1 MKVDL
6 KILSPIKR
14 EIRVELPA
22 EFVDKVFSKAY
33 TGVGQKA
40 KIKGFR
46 PGKVPRSVLKGFY
59 EGEVRNRVL
68 SQLVEQALVEA
79 FRENKLQVVAR
90 PEVDAGEL
98 EEGKAFSFSAVV
110 EVKPEIQVKTDLEL
124 ELERVKLTVEEAQ
137 VETVLQQF
145 QESHAQLE
153 PVEDRDLVERGDVVF
168 IDFVGSI
175 DGRPFPGGKGDN
187 YLMEVGSGNV
197 LPQFEEGV
205 VGLKKGGQH
214 SITVAYPEDH
224 LNRELAGKEAG
235 FQVTVRE
242 IKKKVLP
249 PLDDEFAKD
258 YGESASLEELKGKI
272 RTRLEKEL
280 NEVQTRGLKDQL
292 LSKLIEAHPFELPT
306 AMVDQQLHYLM
317 ERHRRS
323 SESQGAA
330 GTGEQPSVERL
341 RTELQPQAHRQV
353 QAMLLVEKMAAI
365 EEIEVSERDLNQ
377 RIDEMIRAARD
388 KGVALREFYRRD
400 DAREELRSQMIF
412 DTTLDRWLQRAQVK
426 EVESLTSKG

>member
-1 MKVDL
+1 
-6 KILSPIKR
+6 
-14 EIRVELPA
+14 
-22 EFVDKVFSKAY
+22 
-33 TGVGQKA
+33 
-40 KIKGFR
+40 
-46 PGKVPRSVLKGFY
+46 
-59 EGEVRNRVL
+59 
-68 SQLVEQALVEA
+68 
-79 FRENKLQVVAR
+79 
-90 PEVDAGEL
+90 
-98 EEGKAFSFSAVV
+98 
-110 EVKPEIQVKTDLEL
+110 
-124 ELERVKLTVEEAQ
+124 
-137 VETVLQQF
+137 
-145 QESHAQLE
+145 
-153 PVEDRDLVERGDVVF
+153 
-168 IDFVGSI
+168 
-175 DGRPFPGGKGDN
+175 
-187 YLMEVGSGNV
+187 
-197 LPQFEEGV
+197 
-205 VGLKKGGQH
+205 
-214 SITVAYPEDH
+214 VAYPEDH

-353 QAMLLVEKMAAI
+353 QAMLLVEKMAAV